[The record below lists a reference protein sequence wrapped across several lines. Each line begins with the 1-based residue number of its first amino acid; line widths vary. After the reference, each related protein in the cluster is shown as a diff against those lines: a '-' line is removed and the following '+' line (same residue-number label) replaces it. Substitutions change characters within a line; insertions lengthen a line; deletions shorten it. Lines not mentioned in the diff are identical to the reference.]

1 MNAPTPPLRPFIVP
15 VFIPHAGC
23 PHRCIFCNQHA
34 TTGQKASMPSLIDI
48 RKHIDD
54 FLAHRRDPD
63 RYTEISF
70 YGGTFLGLAPEQ
82 IQLLLATA
90 AAYVRKGLVDGI
102 RFSTRPDTIDAER
115 LDLIAPYPVT
125 TIELGV
131 QSMQDDV
138 LVSSARGH
146 TADETRRAVALLSD
160 RSFGLGLQMMIGL
173 PGDTTAGALATGRQ
187 LAGLTPDFVRIYPT
201 VVFKGSP
208 LARWYLEGCY
218 EPLSLDAAV
227 ALCAELYLIFARHDI
242 PVIRMG
248 LQAGPELAADS
259 DLVAGPFHPAFGE
272 LVRSAIWQDA
282 ISRHL
287 EKEGLRGGE
296 VVIEVHSRLLSQIKG
311 QHDHNIIALLNRHDL
326 RAMEVRAKDAVPE
339 DTVLVNG
346 VACRRW

>member
-1 MNAPTPPLRPFIVP
+1 LSTPTPSPRPFIVP

-34 TTGQKASMPSLIDI
+34 TTGKKASMPSLIDV
-48 RKHIDD
+48 RKHIDE
-54 FLAHRRDPD
+54 FLAHRRDPN

-70 YGGTFLGLAPEQ
+70 YGGTFLGLAKEQ

-102 RFSTRPDTIDAER
+102 RFSTRPDTIDTGR

-131 QSMQDDV
+131 QSMQEDV
-138 LVSSARGH
+138 LAHSARGH
-146 TADETRRAVALLSD
+146 TAKDTRRAVTLLAD
-160 RSFGLGLQMMIGL
+160 RPYKLGLQMMIGL
-173 PGDTTAGALATGRQ
+173 PGDTVAGALSTGRQ
-187 LAGLTPDFVRIYPT
+187 LAGLSPDFMRIYPT

-208 LARWYLEGCY
+208 LARWYLQGRY
-218 EPLSLDAAV
+218 EPLSLEAAV
-227 ALCAELYLIFARHDI
+227 ALCAELYLIFARHEI

-248 LQAGPELAADS
+248 LQAGPELEADR

-272 LVRSAIWQDA
+272 LVQSAIWQDA

-287 EKEGLRGGE
+287 EKEGLCGGE
-296 VVIEVHSRLLSQIKG
+296 VVIEVHSRMLSQIKG
-311 QHDHNIIALLNRHDL
+311 QRDDNIIALLNKHEL

-339 DTVLVNG
+339 DIILVNG
-346 VACRRW
+346 IACRRW